1 MKKIVLILV
10 VVSAIIAGSVLIGG
24 FLSSD
29 DKQTN
34 SSSSSTQQTNN
45 TTTASP
51 QSQATP
57 GQTYTLAQVA
67 EKSSPD
73 DCWIIISGNVY
84 DVTDYLTE
92 HPGGADR
99 ITPFCG
105 KDATQ
110 AFATRGGD
118 GTHSSTAQSIKDNYL
133 VGSLAN

>member
-24 FLSSD
+24 FLSSED
-29 DKQTN
+29 TKTTN
-34 SSSSSTQQTNN
+34 TSSSTQTTNSD
-45 TTTASP
+45 TSATP
-51 QSQATP
+51 QSQANP
-57 GQTYTLAQVA
+57 GQTYTLDQVA
-67 EKSSPD
+67 EKSNPD

-84 DVTDYLTE
+84 NVTDYLTQ

-118 GTHSSTAQSIKDNYL
+118 GSHSSTAQSIKDNYL
-133 VGSLAN
+133 IGSVAN